1 MTDITIPPKA
11 LEKAAFEAAVA
22 IHRVVEADVRA
33 NDLTEEE
40 VTEIARAACLAML
53 KAWPGQKWHY
63 DYRGNILD
71 IILPLPKEPS
81 NDK

>member
-53 KAWPGQKWHY
+53 KAWPGMQFKMNGAMRTFY
-63 DYRGNILD
+63 
-71 IILPLPKEPS
+71 ILPLTEPS
-81 NDK
+81 DDK